1 MVVIWVGGHQK
12 HVWNKECTGS
22 HPSYAVVRNKISKA
36 AWVTHLTVLASSA
49 TWSGSRCDSSFPQA
63 AEISLWIFPRDLKE
77 NIHIRFE
84 TRRKNMTNTICLTVN
99 SHISISA
106 EASLPVGPKWILMN
120 LPCGKMYK
128 ISMKCYRNQPAN
140 STESMNQWIYIQ
152 YTIYREFLLVLTKR
166 DELSF
171 LSVLALPNASMA
183 GFASMIWSSRVP
195 WERKVKCHI
204 ILKMYSWF

>member
-36 AWVTHLTVLASSA
+36 AWVTHLTVLASSE

-140 STESMNQWIYIQ
+140 STESMNQWIYTVYYLQGIFIGTHKTGWVVIPQ
-152 YTIYREFLLVLTKR
+152 RFGITKR
-166 DELSF
+166 LHGGVRLNDL
-171 LSVLALPNASMA
+171 
-183 GFASMIWSSRVP
+183 
-195 WERKVKCHI
+195 
-204 ILKMYSWF
+204 ILQSPLREKSQMSHYFKNV